1 MKLIFT
7 ILLLI
12 LMSACFAIS
21 DYTCLFL
28 GIEPSNTVRAL
39 GYGGIG
45 VADIW
50 HNNPLNSYSNPA
62 MASLRDGVSYGWT
75 HENWLEGSGIKDL
88 YYDAGMVNLGFS
100 GLGIILPAPNQG
112 EELGINL
119 DYGMQTQ
126 TDEQGNE
133 IGRFRSYESAT
144 PYGVAINFLDILRRY
159 NEHYPLL
166 DHIDIALGAE
176 QIFLKSYLG
185 PGIGEFAGV
194 SQTEKAQITNLG
206 GLCSLNYTVSD
217 ILKFEGVY
225 GLSMFNPTKEK
236 IRYINSA
243 DKDPIY
249 RCDKEGYAISASLL
263 SAKLLGSFIP
273 DEILFFDN
281 IATVRYFAAKQD
293 DFISPDDIESS
304 GAEIGFMDTI
314 YLRRGHYNDPTGHIS
329 GDTEGLGINLHYK
342 DLIAFTYNTSKIPGG
357 ELVSW
362 IKSSDQHVSINFLG
376 WYNLLKK

>member
-21 DYTCLFL
+21 EYTCVFL
-28 GIEPSNTVRAL
+28 ALEPSNTVRAL

-62 MASLRDGVSYGWT
+62 MASLRDGVSYGRT
-75 HENWLEGSGIKDL
+75 HENWLGIDNI
-88 YYDAGMVNLGFS
+88 YYDAGMVNLGFR

-126 TDEQGNE
+126 TDAQGNE

-144 PYGVAINFLDILRRY
+144 PYGVAINFLNILRSY

-166 DHIDIALGAE
+166 DHIDITLGAE
-176 QIFLKSYLG
+176 QIFIKSYLG

-194 SQTEKAQITNLG
+194 SQTEKAQIINLG
-206 GLCSLNYTVSD
+206 CLCSLNYTVSD

-225 GLSMFNPTKEK
+225 GLSMFNPTKSTFS
-236 IRYINSA
+236 YINSA

-249 RCDKEGYAISASLL
+249 RYNNDGYAVSAALL
-263 SAKLLGSFIP
+263 SSKLLGSFIP

-293 DFISPDDIESS
+293 DFKSPDDIESY
-304 GAEIGFMDTI
+304 GAEIGLMDTI
-314 YLRRGHYNDPTGHIS
+314 YLRRGHYDDPSGHIT
-329 GDTEGLGINLHYK
+329 GDTEGIGINLHYK
-342 DLIAFTYNTSKIPGG
+342 DLIAFTYNTSEIPGG
-357 ELVSW
+357 ELISR
-362 IKSSDQHVSINFLG
+362 IKSSDQHVFINFLG